1 MRISGPR
8 VRFVIETMFGSLPK
22 PRVVAYGPI
31 NNSDGSLIDRGLVVF
46 FPGPNSFTGEN
57 CGEFHVHGGIA
68 VVRALSSA
76 LSEFEGVRQADA
88 GEFTRRAFMNGK
100 MDLTQAEGLG
110 DLISAETEA
119 QRRLALRQSE
129 GGLLTLYNGWR
140 SRLVQARAMVEA
152 AIDFSDEDDVAVR
165 ALINIEQMLSAV
177 SVEISRHVSGYR
189 HSEII
194 REGFNVVIL
203 GAPNSGKSTLINALA
218 GREVAIAT
226 SEAGTTR
233 DLIDVRL
240 ELSGNLVV
248 VTDTAGIRENAGH
261 VEAIGIDRARN
272 RAASADMIL
281 LVEDSKDPVAIELP
295 EVACPVLR
303 IGNKVDS
310 TDAMLSGYDFVIS
323 AINGTGIDELLA
335 TISRAAANS
344 TNSSE
349 IFAVHGRQLDF
360 LRDAQRQINES
371 LKSGMALDLVAE
383 HIRLASNSI
392 GQLTGQVQVEEL
404 LGIIFSN
411 FCVGK

>member
-140 SRLVQARAMVEA
+140 SDRK
-152 AIDFSDEDDVAVR
+152 
-165 ALINIEQMLSAV
+165 
-177 SVEISRHVSGYR
+177 SVV
-189 HSEII
+189 
-194 REGFNVVIL
+194 
-203 GAPNSGKSTLINALA
+203 
-218 GREVAIAT
+218 
-226 SEAGTTR
+226 
-233 DLIDVRL
+233 
-240 ELSGNLVV
+240 
-248 VTDTAGIRENAGH
+248 
-261 VEAIGIDRARN
+261 
-272 RAASADMIL
+272 
-281 LVEDSKDPVAIELP
+281 
-295 EVACPVLR
+295 
-303 IGNKVDS
+303 
-310 TDAMLSGYDFVIS
+310 
-323 AINGTGIDELLA
+323 
-335 TISRAAANS
+335 
-344 TNSSE
+344 
-349 IFAVHGRQLDF
+349 
-360 LRDAQRQINES
+360 
-371 LKSGMALDLVAE
+371 
-383 HIRLASNSI
+383 
-392 GQLTGQVQVEEL
+392 
-404 LGIIFSN
+404 
-411 FCVGK
+411 